1 VLSEDVKKQLERQ
14 SFHHGCFEKN
24 QRKRTMILQAWET
37 AQQKLAYV
45 GHILRGSGG
54 RNAFVILEGKIK
66 GKR

>member
-1 VLSEDVKKQLERQ
+1 
-14 SFHHGCFEKN
+14 
-24 QRKRTMILQAWET
+24 MILQAWET